1 LNAIELLELQ
11 HEEALELCREL
22 ARTRNTTDR
31 KQRFRQLQIG
41 LLAHMEIEEELFYL
55 AVAKANPDNQ
65 PIIAAYENHAS
76 ERGGLERCDKALKE
90 DELFHVRIVV
100 LREMLEHHM
109 REEREELFPRAR
121 RDLTEAQL
129 DVLGAQLEAS
139 FLRAQKAASPAEKL
153 NALSTSRELRV
164 LSI

>member
-1 LNAIELLELQ
+1 VNAIELLELQ

-22 ARTRNTTDR
+22 AKSRIGSDR
-31 KQRFRQLQIG
+31 RERFRQLQIG
-41 LLAHMEIEEELFYL
+41 LLAHMEIEEELFYP
-55 AVAKANPDNQ
+55 AAAKANPDNE
-65 PIIAAYENHAS
+65 PIVAAYENHAS

-100 LREMLEHHM
+100 LREMLEQHM
-109 REEREELFPRAR
+109 REERDELFPRAR

-129 DVLGAQLEAS
+129 DVLGAQMEAG
-139 FLRAQKAASPAEKL
+139 FIRAQKAASPAEKL

-164 LSI
+164 LSM